1 MIIILSI
8 SYYFLP
14 GARGGEDFSKDFF
27 GLTDFDLFDSVGS
40 IGLRSAN
47 DAALF
52 GVGTGVSFASTFFA
66 KSDLNGFGVRNSLTS
81 STLSSKVASS
91 EASSNSNRS
100 AIFVESRGDFVSLSF
115 FSFYT
120 LFPSFLFLLLVFL
133 LLCCLINFF
142 LEETWDDTLLFF
154 CNQWIL

>member
-14 GARGGEDFSKDFF
+14 GARGREDFPNFF
-27 GLTDFDLFDSVGS
+27 GLTDFDFFDSVGS

-100 AIFVESRGDFVSLSF
+100 AIFVESRGVLFPYLCFLQAVSF
-115 FSFYT
+115 FLVSSSC
-120 LFPSFLFLLLVFL
+120 FPASLLLDQL
-133 LLCCLINFF
+133 LSGGDLG
-142 LEETWDDTLLFF
+142 
-154 CNQWIL
+154 

>member
-14 GARGGEDFSKDFF
+14 GARGREDFPNFL
-27 GLTDFDLFDSVGS
+27 GLTDFDFFDSVGS

-100 AIFVESRGDFVSLSF
+100 AIFVESRGDFVSLSLFSTRCFLLSCF
-115 FSFYT
+115 F
-120 LFPSFLFLLLVFL
+120 FLFS
-133 LLCCLINFF
+133 CFF
-142 LEETWDDTLLFF
+142 VA
-154 CNQWIL
+154 